1 MMHDRLKGKAMTKLT
16 GLAALVSL
24 MAVGGAHAG
33 QDYPF
38 LDELTRYAQ
47 RIDTLSVVS
56 GDARNVNAA
65 TQIIDPWPRYARDR
79 RIPVNAQRMVGAIN
93 RYQNPKKLGAQAPT
107 LSPIITSGS
116 SGGGSDQGSSGMG
129 YGGQ

>member
-1 MMHDRLKGKAMTKLT
+1 MQRRGLKGKVMTKLT
-16 GLAALVSL
+16 GLAVLISL
-24 MAVGGAHAG
+24 MAIGGAHAG

-38 LDELTRYAQ
+38 LDELTGYAQ

-79 RIPVNAQRMVGAIN
+79 RIPANGQRMVGAID
-93 RYQNPKKLGAQAPT
+93 RYQNPKKLGVQAPT
-107 LSPIITSGS
+107 LAPIITVGS
-116 SGGGSDQGSSGMG
+116 SASGADQGSSGTG
-129 YGGQ
+129 YSGQ